1 MFLYN
6 AVELAKELFRMAKF
20 IALFLLLLLLPCCAS
35 ADVPPVDGLPDNFL
49 FGADVSTVLA
59 EENSGVVY
67 RDSDGNPCDLF
78 VLLKQ
83 SGWTSVRVRIWN
95 DPFDENGMGYG
106 GGNCDV
112 ASAVEIARRCQSAGL
127 SLVVDFHYSDF
138 WADPGKQ
145 MCPKAWVQMDL
156 DTKCRALYAFTV
168 DALTQIR
175 DTGADVI
182 MVQVGNEINGGMAG
196 EWSLEGRNAL
206 MNAGSAAVRA
216 TLPDA
221 LVAVHFTNVN
231 QADSQK
237 YIREVCEGDAAV
249 DFDVMGYS
257 YYSYWHGT
265 GENLVAL
272 MQDVRENFGKQVFIA
287 ETAYPFT
294 SNNLDLHP
302 NSVPNEWCNMK
313 SPISRA
319 GQAEDF
325 RQTVQTA
332 VQAGALG
339 VFYWEPAWI
348 PVPANTWEAQSALWE
363 QYGAGWASSYAGGYD
378 PKDAG
383 QWYGGCAWENQALF
397 DMDGTAAWTLR
408 LPLLLQGNTAKK

>member
-1 MFLYN
+1 MKKL
-6 AVELAKELFRMAKF
+6 LS
-20 IALFLLLLLLPCCAS
+20 LFLFCLMFPCYAS
-35 ADVPPVDGLPDNFL
+35 ADIAQVEGIPDSFL

-67 RDSDGNPCDLF
+67 RDESGNPCDLF
-78 VLLKQ
+78 VLLKEA
-83 SGWTSVRVRIWN
+83 GWTSVRVRIWN

-112 ASAVEIARRCQSAGL
+112 ASAVEIARRCQRAGL

-145 MCPKAWVQMDL
+145 MCPKDWVQMDL
-156 DTKCRALYAFTV
+156 DTKCHALYAFTV

-175 DTGADVI
+175 DTGANVI
-182 MVQVGNEINGGMAG
+182 MVQVGNEINGGMSG

-231 QADSQK
+231 QEDSTK
-237 YIREVCEGDAAV
+237 YIREVCEGDTAV

-257 YYSYWHGT
+257 YYCYWHGST
-265 GENLVAL
+265 ENLAAL
-272 MQDVRENFGKQVFIA
+272 IQDVRENFGKQVFIA

-294 SNNLDLHP
+294 ADNLDMHP
-302 NSVPNEWCNMK
+302 NSVPNEWCDMK
-313 SPISRA
+313 YSINRE

-332 VQAGALG
+332 VNAGAIG

-348 PVPANTWEAQSALWE
+348 SVPATTWEAQSALWE
-363 QYGAGWASSYAGGYD
+363 QYGSGWASSYAGGYD
-378 PKDAG
+378 PQDAG
-383 QWYGGCAWENQALF
+383 QWHGGCAWENQALF

-408 LPLLLQGNTAKK
+408 LPLLLQSDATEK